1 MPQQMERGKTRL
13 NKGGGNEQNT
23 HIAACTP
30 TTWFLRKQPVMCRK
44 HDQKTPQK
52 VHCSFTYCS
61 WIPWAK
67 MTSKCSCSPLSPP
80 SWSACPGRCFHG
92 AYLRATLVRLRLQDL
107 RIAVCIPRRGEKKN
121 PLEITMTC
129 CCHGSKW
136 TESSACR
143 ATLELLLREQSTVA
157 PLQCS
162 IFILLQ
168 QSGAFPGRPTTKQST
183 GNLKI

>member
-13 NKGGGNEQNT
+13 NKGGGNELNT

-30 TTWFLRKQPVMCRK
+30 TTWFLWKQPVMCRK
-44 HDQKTPQK
+44 HDQKTPK
-52 VHCSFTYCS
+52 KFIAVLLTELASVGKNYT
-61 WIPWAK
+61 K
-67 MTSKCSCSPLSPP
+67 MCLQSTQSSLLKCV
-80 SWSACPGRCFHG
+80 SWSLLPRCFSEGHTCSVEAPG
-92 AYLRATLVRLRLQDL
+92 SENSGLYPTKG
-107 RIAVCIPRRGEKKN
+107 GEKKN
-121 PLEITMTC
+121 PLEITMPC

-143 ATLELLLREQSTVA
+143 ATLELLREQSTVA
-157 PLQCS
+157 PLQRS